1 MTTTIPR
8 SVMASSPPTRKGD
21 IVLRRVAAQDARD
34 RRRTEATVQ
43 IGTIV
48 LAAVILLVWQF
59 VLGHIV
65 NPRYISNPVDVISR
79 LVGLVAEGEVIRHV
93 GITLLEA
100 GSGFVIGVALGL
112 VSAFGVMMT
121 RRGYDIV
128 EPFLIAFY
136 SIPKIALAP
145 LFILWFGL
153 GLTPKILLAALMVF
167 FIVFM
172 NTVAGIRTVNAGL
185 IEVSR
190 IFGAN
195 RWELARKIMFPAAA
209 PAIVASIRIT
219 FTRAIEGAVL
229 AEFIASTQGLGYVV
243 VRASRQFDIP
253 TVFAGILIIALVV
266 MTANG
271 LLRILQNKLTP
282 WHTGKVHG

>member
-1 MTTTIPR
+1 MTATTH
-8 SVMASSPPTRKGD
+8 PTMTSTSRPKNRGED
-21 IVLRRVAAQDARD
+21 VLRKVAAQDVKD
-34 RRRTEATVQ
+34 RRRTETTVQ
-43 IGTIV
+43 VGIV
-48 LAAVILLVWQF
+48 VLTAVILLFWQF
-59 VLGHIV
+59 GLGQIV
-65 NPRYISNPVDVISR
+65 NPRYVSNPVDVFSR
-79 LVGLVAEGEVIRHV
+79 LFGLIAEGEVLRHV

-112 VSAFGVMMT
+112 ASAFGIMMT

-128 EPFLIAFY
+128 EPFLIGFY

-172 NTVAGIRTVNAGL
+172 NTVAGIRTINAGL

-190 IFGAN
+190 IFGATK
-195 RWELARKIMFPAAA
+195 WELARKIMFPAAA

-229 AEFIASTQGLGYVV
+229 AEFIASTQGLGYIV

-253 TVFAGILIIALVV
+253 TVFAGIMIIAIVV

-271 LLRILQNKLTP
+271 LLRILQSKLTP
-282 WHTGKVHG
+282 WHTGDVHG